1 MASRIHPTKRFGSW
15 AASLIILLA
24 SMGTS
29 GCYADANCTPADT
42 THSCCVKN
50 RPEMPEAC
58 DGSEG
63 VEGTAFRSSSTPQQ
77 VKATSGKG
85 PMIAVATVS
94 TAAAAGTAA
103 VLVNM
108 SDAVQFEKHQAELDR
123 VMEEC
128 VDLADRTIDSR
139 RPKGEILDSVR
150 CNEEVGKDANGK
162 RVTRAMQLGN
172 EKHQE
177 ASNCIKEKLSRLI
190 KGQFSIEQRYQYDPS
205 TKKLRRV
212 STEEEQ
218 RLIRQGRKH
227 ELRGTLKPDVVIHS
241 GDPTQARLVYDFKF
255 PCVNDKPPT
264 WRIYEQGAY
273 QDRTQGDMYEAAFGV
288 KPGRVVPGK
297 EGIIR

>member
-1 MASRIHPTKRFGSW
+1 MASRIHPTRRIGSR
-15 AASLIILLA
+15 AASLLILLA
-24 SMGTS
+24 SIGTS
-29 GCYADANCTPADT
+29 GCYADNCTPADT

-58 DGSEG
+58 DGIEG
-63 VEGTAFRSSSTPQQ
+63 VEGTDFRSSSTPQQ
-77 VKATSGKG
+77 VKASSGKG
-85 PMIAVATVS
+85 PTIAIA
-94 TAAAAGTAA
+94 TAAATGAAA
-103 VLVNM
+103 VLVSM
-108 SDAVQFEKHQAELDR
+108 SDAVQFKKLQEELDR

-128 VDLADRTIDSR
+128 VDLADRTVDSR

-150 CNEEVGKDANGK
+150 CNEEVGKDADGK

-177 ASNCIKEKLSRLI
+177 ASKCVEEKLSRLI
-190 KGQFSIEQRYQYDPS
+190 EGQFSIEQRYQYDPS
-205 TKKLRRV
+205 TRKLRRV

-255 PCVNDKPPT
+255 PCGNDKPPT
-264 WRIYEQGAY
+264 WRVYEKGAY
-273 QDRTQGDMYEAAFGV
+273 RDSTQGEKYNEAFGV
-288 KPGRVVPGK
+288 TPGRVAPGK
-297 EGIIR
+297 KGVIR

>member
-1 MASRIHPTKRFGSW
+1 MVSRAHPTRKSEAR
-15 AASLIILLA
+15 AAFLVILLA

-50 RPEMPEAC
+50 NPKKPEAC
-58 DGSEG
+58 DGIEG
-63 VEGTAFRSSSTPQQ
+63 EGGTAFRSSSTPQQ
-77 VKATSGKG
+77 VKTSSGKG
-85 PMIAVATVS
+85 PMIAVATVA

-108 SDAVQFEKHQAELDR
+108 SDAVQFKKLQAELDR

-128 VDLADRTIDSR
+128 VDLADRIIDSR

-150 CNEEVGKDANGK
+150 CNEEVGRDANGK

-177 ASNCIKEKLSRLI
+177 ASSCVEEKLSRLI
-190 KGQFSIEQRYQYDPS
+190 EGQFSIEQRYQYNPS

-255 PCVNDKPPT
+255 PCGDDKPPT
-264 WRIYEQGAY
+264 WRIYEQGPY
-273 QDRTQGDMYEAAFGV
+273 RDKTQGRIYENAFGV
-288 KPGRVVPGK
+288 QPGRVAPGRK
-297 EGIIR
+297 GVIR

>member
-1 MASRIHPTKRFGSW
+1 MKNNPE
-15 AASLIILLA
+15 
-24 SMGTS
+24 
-29 GCYADANCTPADT
+29 TPE
-42 THSCCVKN
+42 V
-50 RPEMPEAC
+50 C
-58 DGSEG
+58 DGIEG

-77 VKATSGKG
+77 VKASSGKG
-85 PMIAVATVS
+85 PTIAIA
-94 TAAAAGTAA
+94 TAAATGTAA
-103 VLVNM
+103 VLVSM
-108 SDAVQFEKHQAELDR
+108 SDTVQFKKLQEELDR

-150 CNEEVGKDANGK
+150 CNEEVGRDANGK

-177 ASNCIKEKLSRLI
+177 ASNCVKEKLSKLI
-190 KGQFSIEQRYQYDPS
+190 EGQFSIEQRYRYDQS
-205 TKKLRRV
+205 TGKLRRV

-227 ELRGTLKPDVVIHS
+227 ELKGTLKPDVVIHS

-264 WRIYEQGAY
+264 WRVYEKGAH
-273 QDRTQGDMYEAAFGV
+273 QDRN
-288 KPGRVVPGK
+288 
-297 EGIIR
+297 IRKCIWRTAWTCRSR

>member
-1 MASRIHPTKRFGSW
+1 MKNHPEK
-15 AASLIILLA
+15 
-24 SMGTS
+24 
-29 GCYADANCTPADT
+29 
-42 THSCCVKN
+42 
-50 RPEMPEAC
+50 PEAC
-58 DGSEG
+58 DGIEA

-77 VKATSGKG
+77 VKTSSSKG
-85 PMIAVATVS
+85 PMIAVATV
-94 TAAAAGTAA
+94 AATGTAA

-108 SDAVQFEKHQAELDR
+108 SDAVQFEKLQAELDR

-172 EKHQE
+172 EKHKE
-177 ASNCIKEKLSRLI
+177 ASNCVEEKLSKLI
-190 KGQFSIEQRYQYDPS
+190 KGQFRIEQRYRYDPL
-205 TKKLRRV
+205 TGKLKLV

-218 RLIRQGRKH
+218 HLIRQGRKH

-255 PCVNDKPPT
+255 PCGNDKPPT
-264 WRIYEQGAY
+264 WRVYEKGAY
-273 QDRTQGDMYEAAFGV
+273 RDSTQGEQYNEAFGV
-288 KPGRVVPGK
+288 PPGRVAPGK
-297 EGIIR
+297 KGVIR